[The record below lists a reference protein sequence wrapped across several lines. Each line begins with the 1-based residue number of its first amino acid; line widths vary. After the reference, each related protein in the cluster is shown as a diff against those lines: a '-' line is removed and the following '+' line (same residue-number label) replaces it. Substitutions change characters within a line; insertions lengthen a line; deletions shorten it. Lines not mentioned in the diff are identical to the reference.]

1 MPIQDA
7 LKDYDRIR
15 YFQGATDALVKA
27 IHEDGVDIRSYFP
40 WSKVF
45 SFFLWLPLLLM
56 TPCFY

>member
-40 WSKVF
+40 WSEFF
-45 SFFLWLPLLLM
+45 SFSGSHYYL
-56 TPCFY
+56 